1 MIILL
6 QVVVMLLSVGFE
18 GAVARM
24 GKGWERQKFK
34 SKDEV
39 LSNFFQ
45 ETGIISEGMIVCG
58 RLGVEQGHEYHTTNM
73 EVNHQIF

>member
-1 MIILL
+1 
-6 QVVVMLLSVGFE
+6 MLLSVGFE

-34 SKDEV
+34 SKDEM

-45 ETGIISEGMIVCG
+45 ETGIISERMMCAGG
-58 RLGVEQGHEYHTTNM
+58 LGWNKDMNITQLTWR
-73 EVNHQIF
+73 